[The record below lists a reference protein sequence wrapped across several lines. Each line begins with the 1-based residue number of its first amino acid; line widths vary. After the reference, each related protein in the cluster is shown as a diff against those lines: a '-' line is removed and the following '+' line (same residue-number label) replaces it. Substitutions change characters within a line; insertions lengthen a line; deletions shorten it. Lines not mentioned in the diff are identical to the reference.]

1 MLVAACWPAAR
12 AMRALSARE
21 AGMNPDPQGSEV
33 VNVQEGAPVHKAPLR
48 PVGRSDERSGFGEGF
63 DNVGIGQW

>member
-1 MLVAACWPAAR
+1 
-12 AMRALSARE
+12 
-21 AGMNPDPQGSEV
+21 MNPDPQGLEI
-33 VNVQEGAPVHKAPLR
+33 VNVQDGAPVHKAPLR